1 MLESFLVY
9 KYGFP
14 SNLRAM
20 FGGWSAFPLAPW
32 ADAVKHAWHA
42 AYRPPRS
49 HRKRAGC
56 APVLCMPHGFD
67 PAAPRAQAPAVF
79 A

>member
-20 FGGWSAFPLAPW
+20 LAVRSAFPLTRAQTPRKPPMPVTASARALHRDRAHRAPILCGRHRS
-32 ADAVKHAWHA
+32 DRMRA
-42 AYRPPRS
+42 APRPPR
-49 HRKRAGC
+49 A
-56 APVLCMPHGFD
+56 
-67 PAAPRAQAPAVF
+67 F